1 MAPETPMTNALTAQ
15 KPHPVGSPEPGGGA
29 ASASSPLDLS
39 VVVPCYQEAE
49 RIVGSIEAI
58 HAELDRRKE
67 LRWEIVAVDDGSTD
81 GTAALVE
88 RTDPRV
94 RVIRQPVNRGKG
106 AAVRTGMLAAQGRL
120 RLMTDADLA
129 TPIGELYR
137 LVAAVEAGADI
148 AIGRRTG
155 PHSRVRHRQPWYR
168 QTMGKTFNLVGRL
181 MFNVRYQDT
190 QCGFKLFTGPA
201 AEAVFGRTR
210 IDRFAFDFECLL
222 LARELGLKVAEC
234 YVLWNHVEGSRVR
247 LFADSASM
255 FFSLL
260 KLRLGLH

>member
-1 MAPETPMTNALTAQ
+1 MAAPTPTISVLTAPG
-15 KPHPVGSPEPGGGA
+15 PHPLGVSRPGCSERT
-29 ASASSPLDLS
+29 ASCPLDLS
-39 VVVPCYQEAE
+39 VVMPCYQEAE

-58 HAELDRRKE
+58 HAELDRRE
-67 LRWEIVAVDDGSTD
+67 GLRWEIVAVDDGSTD
-81 GTAALVE
+81 GTAGLIE
-88 RTDPRV
+88 RTDPRI
-94 RVIRQPVNRGKG
+94 RLIRQPVNCGKG
-106 AAVRTGMLAAQGRL
+106 AAVRTGMLAARGRL

-129 TPIGELYR
+129 TPIGELDR
-137 LVAAVEAGADI
+137 LIAAVEGGADI

-201 AEAVFGRTR
+201 AEAVFRRTR
-210 IDRFAFDFECLL
+210 VDRFAFDFECLL
-222 LARELGLKVAEC
+222 LARKLGLKVAEC

-247 LFADSASM
+247 LIADSVSM
-255 FFSLL
+255 FLSLF
-260 KLRLGLH
+260 KLRLDLH